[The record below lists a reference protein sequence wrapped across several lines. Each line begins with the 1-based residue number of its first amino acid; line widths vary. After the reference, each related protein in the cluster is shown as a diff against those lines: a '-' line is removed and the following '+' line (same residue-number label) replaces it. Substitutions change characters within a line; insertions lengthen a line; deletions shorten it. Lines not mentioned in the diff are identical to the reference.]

1 VAVLADRQQ
10 ELIVETATGSG
21 FPAVVETATTEGLT
35 VYDAAY
41 LSVAR
46 EQSLT
51 LISEDAALRD
61 AAEPFVAVD
70 AVVNLGS

>member
-1 VAVLADRQQ
+1 MAVLADLRQ
-10 ELIVETATGSG
+10 ELTVETATGSG
-21 FPAVVETATTEGLT
+21 FPAVVETARAEGLT

-46 EQSLT
+46 EQSLA

-61 AAEPFVAVD
+61 AAEPHVPAD
-70 AVVNLGS
+70 AVADLG